1 MRLKNLLLIAVMLF
15 TAVGASAQ
23 FHASVRAGA
32 TATTLGEQKIKM
44 GLRAGVGA
52 EYLFSDRWG
61 VRSGLFYTMK
71 GATTSKD
78 VFCYDPLKTTKL
90 SYLDIPFEAQ
100 VSFGLSQK
108 SRLAVHAGPYLAC
121 LLHSSVPENAGH
133 KIRRME
139 AGVGLGVD
147 FTVGHFIVGPEIQ
160 YGLTRVNKSGSD
172 HNICY
177 AITLGYRF

>member
-32 TATTLGEQKIKM
+32 TATTLGEQKLKM
-44 GLRAGVGA
+44 GIRAGVGV
-52 EYLFSDRWG
+52 EYLFSERWG
-61 VRSGLFYTMK
+61 IRSGLFYTMK
-71 GATTSKD
+71 GATTATD

-108 SRLAVHAGPYLAC
+108 SVWRYMPVRISPAC
-121 LLHSSVPENAGH
+121 FTPPFPKVPA
-133 KIRRME
+133 IR
-139 AGVGLGVD
+139 
-147 FTVGHFIVGPEIQ
+147 FIEWMSALMWDLILQ
-160 YGLTRVNKSGSD
+160 
-172 HNICY
+172 
-177 AITLGYRF
+177 

>member
-32 TATTLGEQKIKM
+32 TATTLGEQKLKM
-44 GLRAGVGA
+44 GIRAGVGV
-52 EYLFSDRWG
+52 EYLFSERWG
-61 VRSGLFYTMK
+61 IRSGLFYTMK
-71 GATTSKD
+71 GATTATD
-78 VFCYDPLKTTKL
+78 VFCYDPLETTKL
-90 SYLDIPFEAQ
+90 SYLDIPLEAQ

-121 LLHSSVPENAGH
+121 LLHSSVPESAGYTIH
-133 KIRRME
+133 RMD
-139 AGVGLGVD
+139 VGIDVGFD
-147 FTVGHFIVGPEIQ
+147 FTIGHFVIGPEIQ
-160 YGLTRVNKSGSD
+160 YGLTNANKPGSD

-177 AITLGYRF
+177 AITFGYRF